1 MTVTKCDS
9 AYATIRQRI
18 LGGDLAPGQ
27 VLQQRELATAL
38 GISTTPLR
46 EALRR
51 LATEGLVELD
61 SHRDARIAALRAE
74 QARDLLEVRLA
85 LDPVAAS
92 LAAQRRTARPH
103 RAAGGTLRPRA
114 ADRSAVTP
122 ELARTGAFTARSTL
136 RRTTRS
142 CSGLW
147 TGCGTRRTATAPRP
161 RRRRARRGRQAG
173 GARGPRRGD
182 RGRRRGRGGSDHARP
197 HRHERGPGTRDGST
211 GAWLSDRARRPAT
224 GPARDGPATRR
235 PSHSRRARR
244 PPPAP
249 RRSSPRRASV
259 RSRRPAGSA

>member
-92 LAAQRRTARPH
+92 LAAQRRTSADLTEL
-103 RAAGGTLRPRA
+103 RAALSDLEPLTGRP
-114 ADRSAVTP
+114 STP
-122 ELARTGAFTARSTL
+122 ELAAH
-136 RRTTRS
+136 RRFHRAVHVAAHNEILLGS
-142 CSGLW
+142 R
-147 TGCGTRRTATAPRP
+147 TGCGTRRTATGSSPSTTTSPSRATSRGSTRPSSRRSRPAPRT
-161 RRRRARRGRQAG
+161 RRQRSCAATSARASGP
-173 GARGPRRGD
+173 GPRD
-182 RGRRRGRGGSDHARP
+182 AS
-197 HRHERGPGTRDGST
+197 
-211 GAWLSDRARRPAT
+211 LSDRRLAQ
-224 GPARDGPATRR
+224 
-235 PSHSRRARR
+235 
-244 PPPAP
+244 
-249 RRSSPRRASV
+249 
-259 RSRRPAGSA
+259 